1 MNMKNFK
8 ITLFLVLNALVA
20 LNLQAATGALL
31 SDCQSNCNNITSA
44 TAQLS
49 CREDCCSSS
58 SSSHGNCTSCY
69 QDIFYVP
76 GSKTFTPL
84 SIALQKQ
91 SPGIVVD
98 LLNAV
103 QPNC

>member
-1 MNMKNFK
+1 MKNFK

-20 LNLQAATGALL
+20 LNLQAATGTLL
-31 SDCQSNCNNITSA
+31 PACQSNCNNIASA

-49 CREDCCSSS
+49 CREACCSV
-58 SSSHGNCTSCY
+58 HGNCMSCY
-69 QDIFYVP
+69 QDIFYIS

-91 SPGIVVD
+91 SPGIVAD
-98 LLNAV
+98 LLNLV